1 MAHLSWLLMRVGLEV
16 GYSERK
22 LIKRGL
28 VLGFRMWWVCSK
40 SPCQIGSSLKEI
52 WGYSLADQW
61 LGLHALAAVGL
72 GLVPGQGTKIP

>member
-22 LIKRGL
+22 LIKHGL
-28 VLGFRMWWVCSK
+28 VSGFRMWWVCSK
-40 SPCQIGSSLKEI
+40 SLCQIGRSLKEI

-61 LGLHALAAVGL
+61 LGLHALAAEGL